1 MGDEPSEPG
10 EDAMQNYDRDD
21 EDDEYGDGIGVGFGD
36 VGGDNHAS
44 AAPTATPTATP
55 TARPP
60 RHATSADDIDGTSG
74 PIIVNY
80 LPIQTI
86 QRLRHQ
92 DLMSLGKSMG
102 VGNIM
107 RMNTKR
113 KATRAVEMHLFNAFD
128 HEHWVNIKIVL
139 DFTNPLC
146 NKPIIFCLSPPNDRT
161 TTFGG
166 LVLTMIDHP
175 YLRRLFVNLGLN
187 ADWIINLTDN
197 LDRPMMREWKVGTT
211 PLRATRS
218 TCTGT

>member
-1 MGDEPSEPG
+1 MMMGLF
-10 EDAMQNYDRDD
+10 
-21 EDDEYGDGIGVGFGD
+21 DGFPTTTPIE
-36 VGGDNHAS
+36 S

-146 NKPIIFCLSPPNDRT
+146 NKPIIFCISLPPT
-161 TTFGG
+161 
-166 LVLTMIDHP
+166 I
-175 YLRRLFVNLGLN
+175 
-187 ADWIINLTDN
+187 A
-197 LDRPMMREWKVGTT
+197 RPPSGAWCS
-211 PLRATRS
+211 L
-218 TCTGT
+218 